1 MSIFTVY
8 KRYPFA
14 VPARVK
20 FFNLFRLV
28 FRFAIFEK
36 LLISLML
43 NGQGRIWRK
52 LIPPLYFYPQRSIRR
67 AERDQINFVLDI
79 SKQLD
84 HSIYFCTV
92 GDTAWTNLLQTVSR
106 DFSIIDVGANIGF
119 LTLQFAKRSP
129 QGTVYSLEPDSETFS
144 RLTRNVNANGFKN
157 IKLFRTAVGAHA
169 GTAELFRM
177 YESNPG
183 ANRILPAKPSVPVPS
198 EIIEVV
204 SLDELDSRG
213 FFAKID
219 LIKIDVEGYELFV
232 LEGARNL
239 ITRCQPIL
247 FVELVDQNLRLQ
259 GCTSASV
266 IELLKQMNYVTLDA
280 RTMRVLMPS
289 HEYYTDVICFPESRK
304 GAYV

>member
-14 VPARVK
+14 VPGRVK

-28 FRFAIFEK
+28 FRFALLEK
-36 LLISLML
+36 LLISLIL
-43 NGQGRIWRK
+43 SSQGRLWRK
-52 LIPPLYFYPQRSIRR
+52 LIPPLYFYPRGSIRR

-92 GDTAWTNLLQTVSR
+92 RDTAWTNLLQIIGR
-106 DFSIIDVGANIGF
+106 DFSIIDAGANIGF
-119 LTLQFAKRSP
+119 LTLQFAKRCP

-157 IKLFRTAVGAHA
+157 IKLFRTAVGLRA
-169 GTAELFRM
+169 GTAELFKM

-183 ANRILPAKPSVPVPS
+183 ANRILPAKPAIAVPS

-213 FFAKID
+213 SFTKVD
-219 LIKIDVEGYELFV
+219 LIKIDVEGYEMFV

-239 ITRCQPIL
+239 IARCQPIL

-266 IELLKQMNYVTLDA
+266 IEFFRQMNYLTLDA
-280 RTMRVLMPS
+280 RTMKTLMPS
-289 HEYYTDVICFPESRK
+289 REHYTDVICFPESRK